1 MSFLNATFFLEEN
14 VSVRG
19 SGTPNAALHGTPN
32 AALHVTP
39 GATQGGY
46 VTFQISDTMPIDD
59 QVRIAETFLK
69 GVQGWRDQLIE
80 TAQRRHTA
88 EDELAAAR
96 EEIARLKAERDGGEA
111 L

>member
-14 VSVRG
+14 LSVRG
-19 SGTPNAALHGTPN
+19 SGTPNASLY
-32 AALHVTP
+32 VTP

-46 VTFQISDTMPIDD
+46 VTFQISDSMPVDD

-69 GVQGWRDQLIE
+69 GVQGWRDQLVE
-80 TAQRRHTA
+80 NAQRRRTA

-96 EEIARLKAERDGGEA
+96 EEIARLKAERDGGA
-111 L
+111 A